1 MQGNAASR
9 YDSSAIERNF
19 WLENFLGNK
28 GRMPQSEPDT
38 RGDGW
43 IEAREKGE
51 TRLRSLYN
59 ETTSFKAQV
68 SGPNL
73 SLSLSLFAGTRS
85 VPCVHR
91 QFASVHRM
99 YNFPSTYFI
108 PYAHVSWPLP
118 LNFKKTKKSRFG

>member
-1 MQGNAASR
+1 
-9 YDSSAIERNF
+9 
-19 WLENFLGNK
+19 
-28 GRMPQSEPDT
+28 MPQSEPDT

-73 SLSLSLFAGTRS
+73 SLSLSLFAGTRRKEYTFS
-85 VPCVHR
+85 SF
-91 QFASVHRM
+91 Q
-99 YNFPSTYFI
+99 NIPS
-108 PYAHVSWPLP
+108 
-118 LNFKKTKKSRFG
+118 K